1 MSEKTPREGRQ
12 DGNAARRTRRK
23 KNLSGRESS
32 RQLPRPLLIAALV
45 IIAGGGY
52 LFWPRG
58 GDVELGIGQ
67 QYSVV
72 TADTVSHDAPRSGS
86 VDLDDEQRDLIPEA
100 PVADG
105 PAASG
110 TGNETAA
117 PPRTTPDA
125 PDDPPADEPTRT
137 RPRTAPESVDD
148 EPADTPAPPRIE
160 PRERGPWALQ
170 LGAYG
175 TEENADRFIRTLAD
189 RGIEAHARTANT
201 SSGEIIYRVW
211 VGWFDSR
218 DQAEAYARQ
227 EKPRL
232 GEAYPVHR

>member
-1 MSEKTPREGRQ
+1 MTDKAPR
-12 DGNAARRTRRK
+12 DGQADGAATRRTRRR
-23 KNLSGRESS
+23 KNLSGRETS

-45 IIAGGGY
+45 IIAGGGF

-72 TADTVSHDAPRSGS
+72 TADTASHDAPRSGS
-86 VDLDDEQRDLIPEA
+86 VDLDDEQRDLVPEA
-100 PVADG
+100 PDTDG
-105 PAASG
+105 SPAGAAG
-110 TGNETAA
+110 TGADEQPRPAETEPTPTEEPAETTA
-117 PPRTTPDA
+117 PPAST
-125 PDDPPADEPTRT
+125 
-137 RPRTAPESVDD
+137 PRTAPARTEDD
-148 EPADTPAPPRIE
+148 PAPRIE
-160 PRERGPWALQ
+160 PRVRGPWALQ

-175 TEENADRFIRTLAD
+175 TEESADRFIRTLTD
-189 RGIEAHARTANT
+189 RGIRAHARTANT

-227 EKPRL
+227 EKKRL